1 MILVLPPLGL
11 THQSTYPTWTIKKQA
26 RIQKKTPPVK
36 HGSNVVF
43 AWVPASGK
51 KKSWPNIIYPK
62 YQKICRKFVLIR
74 EIFVDPI
81 ISGSS
86 YHGGKRKVTWGIS
99 IWRCFGRPRPG
110 SYEGCWELQF
120 FNFFLTQ
127 KNALNKQ
134 PKGFVCWLEM
144 SI

>member
-43 AWVPASGK
+43 AWVPASGEK
-51 KKSWPNIIYPK
+51 NSWPNIIYPK
-62 YQKICRKFVLIR
+62 YQNLSKIRAVVRFLWILFLRIHAVN
-74 EIFVDPI
+74 
-81 ISGSS
+81 
-86 YHGGKRKVTWGIS
+86 GGALKTWGIS
-99 IWRCFGRPRPG
+99 TWRCFGRHLQVCKKAVG
-110 SYEGCWELQF
+110 SYNFSIF
-120 FNFFLTQ
+120 FVD
-127 KNALNKQ
+127 
-134 PKGFVCWLEM
+134 PKKRLERKPKEFVGWLEM